1 MTMLTPVHVENS
13 GPLLGSNRPV
23 CAHFSVKKGPDPL
36 RRSGSGFIQEA
47 PRGPEHQPTRW
58 LGH

>member
-1 MTMLTPVHVENS
+1 
-13 GPLLGSNRPV
+13 LGSNRPV

-47 PRGPEHQPTRW
+47 LASTNVYP
-58 LGH
+58 